1 MLWGEAKPAKEI
13 GEERAPSTPAIPGA
27 GKVYI
32 ILLDDFLSMS
42 PIAKHT
48 A

>member
-1 MLWGEAKPAKEI
+1 MLGGEAKPAKEI
-13 GEERAPSTPAIPGA
+13 GEERAPSTPATPGS

-32 ILLDDFLSMS
+32 ILLDDYLSMS
-42 PIAKHT
+42 PIPKHT